1 MTLGF
6 VRHGQTDWN
15 LAGRL
20 QGSSDIPLNDT
31 GRQQARDAVEV
42 LRDHGDRWSAVVS
55 SPLSRARETAEII
68 ADGLGLELGPSYHE
82 LIERDYGEAEGVVE
96 AEVERSWPGKSA
108 PFIERLE
115 SVVGRGLSGLER
127 VAADYPDAD
136 VVVVCHGTII
146 RYTLAEIA
154 GRELPPIRN
163 GAVSTVEHDGAAW
176 DVTTVNDL
184 PL

>member
-42 LRDHGDRWSAVVS
+42 IRGQGDRWSAVVS
-55 SPLSRARETAEII
+55 SPLSRARETAQII
-68 ADGLGLELGPSYHE
+68 ADGLGLELGPSYSE
-82 LIERDYGEAEGVVE
+82 LIERDYGDAEGIVE
-96 AEVERSWPGKSA
+96 AEVERAWPGKSA
-108 PFIERLE
+108 PFIEKLP
-115 SVVGRGLSGLER
+115 SVVSRGLSGLER
-127 VAADYPDAD
+127 IAADYPNAD

-146 RYTLAEIA
+146 RYTLAELA

-163 GAVSTVEHDGAAW
+163 GALSTVEREGSGWA
-176 DVTTVNDL
+176 VTTVNDL
-184 PL
+184 PV